1 MLKENEIRRADQTI
15 ISYDDLK
22 RELSLDINSDVNI
35 AVGSDSQVLPNHISF
50 VTTICVHFPGRG
62 GKFYFVKNKQSSR
75 LFPNMR
81 LRIMNEVFLSI
92 EAAND
97 IDEMISRKAEVH
109 VDIGSEERVSKTSKF
124 CKEFIGIVNASGFIC
139 KIKPE
144 SWASYIAD
152 KFTKS

>member
-1 MLKENEIRRADQTI
+1 MLKENEIRRADQTF
-15 ISYDDLK
+15 ISYDDFQK
-22 RELSLDINSDVNI
+22 ELSLDSESGADI

-50 VTTICVHFPGRG
+50 VTTICIHYPGRG
-62 GKFYFVKNKQSSR
+62 GKFFFVKNREASR

-97 IDEMISRKAEVH
+97 IEEMISKKVEVH
-109 VDIGSEERVSKTSKF
+109 VDIGSEERVSKTSRF
-124 CKEFIGIVNASGFIC
+124 CKEFIGIVNSSGFVC
-139 KIKPE
+139 KIKPD
-144 SWASYIAD
+144 SWASYVAD

>member
-22 RELSLDINSDVNI
+22 KELSLDANSNADI

-50 VTTICVHFPGRG
+50 VTTICVHYPGRG
-62 GKFYFVKNKQSSR
+62 GKFYFIKNKQSSR
-75 LFPNMR
+75 SFPNMR

-97 IDEMISRKAEVH
+97 IDEMISKKVEVH
-109 VDIGSEERVSKTSKF
+109 VDIGSEERISKTSRF
-124 CKEFIGIVNASGFIC
+124 CKEFIGIVNSSGFVC

-144 SWASYIAD
+144 SWASYVAD

>member
-1 MLKENEIRRADQTI
+1 MLKENQIRRADQTI

-22 RELSLDINSDVNI
+22 RELSLDVNSNADI
-35 AVGSDSQVLPNHISF
+35 AVGSDSQVLTNYTSF
-50 VTTICVHFPGRG
+50 VTTICIHYPGRG
-62 GKFYFVKNKQSSR
+62 GKFYFIKNRESSR
-75 LFPNMR
+75 SFPSMR

-97 IDEMISRKAEVH
+97 IDEMISKKVEVH

-144 SWASYIAD
+144 SWASYVAD

>member
-1 MLKENEIRRADQTI
+1 MLKENEIRRADQTF
-15 ISYDDLK
+15 ISYDDFQK
-22 RELSLDINSDVNI
+22 ELSLDSESGADI

-50 VTTICVHFPGRG
+50 VTTICIHYPGRG
-62 GKFYFVKNKQSSR
+62 GKFFFVKNREASR

-97 IDEMISRKAEVH
+97 IEEIISKKVEVH
-109 VDIGSEERVSKTSKF
+109 VDIGSEERVSKTSRF
-124 CKEFIGIVNASGFIC
+124 CKEFIGIVNSSGFVC
-139 KIKPE
+139 KIKPD
-144 SWASYIAD
+144 SWASYVAD

>member
-1 MLKENEIRRADQTI
+1 MLKENEIRRADQTV
-15 ISYDDLK
+15 ISYDDFQK
-22 RELSLDINSDVNI
+22 ELSLDSELGADI

-50 VTTICVHFPGRG
+50 VTTICIHYPGRG
-62 GKFYFVKNKQSSR
+62 GKFFFVKNREASR

-97 IDEMISRKAEVH
+97 IEEMISKKVEVH
-109 VDIGSEERVSKTSKF
+109 VDIGSEERVSKTSRF
-124 CKEFIGIVNASGFIC
+124 CKEFIGIVNSSGFVC
-139 KIKPE
+139 KIKPD
-144 SWASYIAD
+144 SWASYVAD

>member
-1 MLKENEIRRADQTI
+1 MLKENQIRRADQTI

-22 RELSLDINSDVNI
+22 KELSLDVNSNADI
-35 AVGSDSQVLPNHISF
+35 AVGSDSQVLTNYTSF
-50 VTTICVHFPGRG
+50 VTTICIHYPGRG
-62 GKFYFVKNKQSSR
+62 GKFYFIKNRESSR
-75 LFPNMR
+75 SFPSMR
-81 LRIMNEVFLSI
+81 LRIINEVFLSI

-97 IDEMISRKAEVH
+97 IDEMISRKVEVH

-144 SWASYIAD
+144 SWASYVAD
-152 KFTKS
+152 RFTKS

>member
-1 MLKENEIRRADQTI
+1 MLKENEIRRADQTV
-15 ISYDDLK
+15 ISYDDLQK
-22 RELSLDINSDVNI
+22 ELSLDSESGADI

-50 VTTICVHFPGRG
+50 VTTICIHYPGRG
-62 GKFYFVKNKQSSR
+62 GKFFFVKNREASR

-97 IDEMISRKAEVH
+97 IEEMISKKVEVH
-109 VDIGSEERVSKTSKF
+109 VDIGSEERVSKTSRF
-124 CKEFIGIVNASGFIC
+124 CKEFIGIVNSSGFVC
-139 KIKPE
+139 KIKPD
-144 SWASYIAD
+144 SWASYVAD